1 MATPAQI
8 AANRQNAK
16 KSSGPKTALGKQRS
30 RDNARRHGLAVARP
44 RETTPEMEE
53 LSLLFAQ
60 GCTDPFIIEHAREA
74 ADAELEL
81 AKLKMTRGA
90 WIERAYVFGCT
101 ERPGQ
106 NPGDIER
113 FVASPNWRELFDPS
127 STMPPPGPERLAEA
141 IRRALPETAK
151 LGRYEARAIARRDR
165 QYAQLFVELSRNHE
179 QAFWQNE
186 PNFSQSIRR
195 RPPRGNRSRQLDR
208 CPRDGKRSRQLRR
221 PMFSPTELLTS
232 W

>member
-30 RDNARRHGLAVARP
+30 RENARKHGLAVAQP
-44 RETTPEMEE
+44 RETTPDMEE
-53 LSLLFAQ
+53 LSQMFAQ
-60 GCTDPFIIEHAREA
+60 SSADPFIIEHAREA
-74 ADAELEL
+74 ADADLEL
-81 AKLKMTRGA
+81 AKLKMMRAA

-113 FVASPNWRELFDPS
+113 FLASPNSRELFDPS

-151 LGRYEARAIARRDR
+151 FGRYEERAITRRDR
-165 QYAQLFVELSRNHE
+165 A
-179 QAFWQNE
+179 
-186 PNFSQSIRR
+186 IRAIVR
-195 RPPRGNRSRQLDR
+195 HSM
-208 CPRDGKRSRQLRR
+208 KKS
-221 PMFSPTELLTS
+221 
-232 W
+232 